1 MSKESAK
8 SCRRLEERLL
18 QVGGV
23 LFQRGGAFV
32 WLLERMK
39 EERLLQVRG
48 ELGQEASWR
57 GIGAFER
64 GERERENREV

>member
-1 MSKESAK
+1 M
-8 SCRRLEERLL
+8 
-18 QVGGV
+18 
-23 LFQRGGAFV
+23 
-32 WLLERMK
+32 LERMK